1 MYKNVSTNLNF
12 VDREKE
18 TEKFWDDNHIF
29 EKSMENIYYV
39 SYCMFFF
46 NTYTDDNKCGSWDI
60 DKIKLLFTFI
70 YYINSRIYSSIN
82 SS

>member
-1 MYKNVSTNLNF
+1 
-12 VDREKE
+12 
-18 TEKFWDDNHIF
+18 
-29 EKSMENIYYV
+29 MENIYYV

-70 YYINSRIYSSIN
+70 YCSRVFLRTLNYKNLSVVGMPLYKFGTQARSG
-82 SS
+82 